1 MVPYFKTEGEGL
13 ATVILQESGK
23 RSIGLAYVDS
33 DLLENDE
40 VEVDVRGKRLKAV
53 LPARHMSVGAP
64 PYARPLLC
72 GYTEE
77 TSKAAS
83 TDDDRRESVLIL
95 LRQAADNHQ
104 WRQERCANLIPSE
117 NTPQPAVR
125 LLSASDPA
133 FRYAEHKK
141 ILSFY
146 DKDVFYYQGTKFID
160 RVERLLVEEMKAYL
174 GCQEAET
181 RVISGQMSN
190 MAVFS
195 S

>member
-1 MVPYFKTEGEGL
+1 MT
-13 ATVILQESGK
+13 
-23 RSIGLAYVDS
+23 
-33 DLLENDE
+33 
-40 VEVDVRGKRLKAV
+40 
-53 LPARHMSVGAP
+53 
-64 PYARPLLC
+64 
-72 GYTEE
+72 
-77 TSKAAS
+77 
-83 TDDDRRESVLIL
+83 L

-104 WRQERCANLIPSE
+104 WRQKGAAINLIPSE
-117 NTPQPAVR
+117 NTPSRAVR

-160 RVERLLVEEMKAYL
+160 RVEQLLAEEMKAYL
-174 GCQEAET
+174 GCQEVET

-195 S
+195 SLMDWKNRFDPQERGQAPGLCDEQPHHQGRPPLRPAHGRPARLHRHRPGDGKSPPW